1 MTDAL
6 EGVAV
11 ELVSA
16 PSTQPLVP
24 ADTPARTLE
33 LQVEVANQLAE
44 VIEGRKLYANVGGK
58 KHILVTGY
66 QLLGMLSGVTAV
78 VTSTEPVEPGGFK
91 AVAEARRTTDGMVVG
106 RAEAICDS
114 SERMWAKRD
123 SFARLGMAQTRAMGR
138 ALRSCLGPIV
148 NLAGFEATAAEEF
161 GETAAPATGRGGP
174 VAGVAPI
181 TQAEA
186 RALSKAAKD
195 AGWTTDRLR
204 KAVSDVLQKPLK
216 DTRLMDLNRDEYRDL
231 MRQVQ
236 A

>member
-1 MTDAL
+1 MTDI

-16 PSTQPLVP
+16 PTVQPLVP

-44 VIEGRKLYANVGGK
+44 VIEARKLYANVGGK

-78 VTSTEPVEPGGFK
+78 VTSTEPIEPAGFK

-161 GETAAPATGRGGP
+161 GESAAPVTARGGS
-174 VAGVAPI
+174 VTGAAVSGA
-181 TQAEA
+181 QAKELA
-186 RALSKAAKD
+186 RAAET
-195 AGWTTDRLR
+195 AGWSTDKLR
-204 KAVSDVLQKPLK
+204 KRVSDVLQVPLK
-216 DTRLMDLNRDEYRDL
+216 DARLLDLSVEDYTVL
-231 MRQVQ
+231 MREVTC
-236 A
+236 